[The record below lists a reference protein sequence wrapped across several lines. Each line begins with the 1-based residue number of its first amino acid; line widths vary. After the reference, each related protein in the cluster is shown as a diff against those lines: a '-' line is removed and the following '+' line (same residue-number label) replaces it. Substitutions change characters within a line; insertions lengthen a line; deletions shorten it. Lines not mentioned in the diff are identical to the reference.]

1 MIVHL
6 DNREKCRPRNIY
18 LFAFSYKVKE
28 QQCQLTVKRERKSS
42 KYLYVDN
49 FDRYLEDSKKRKPF
63 SFEELKFALLCQLAA
78 SVIVLFCQLN
88 LRCHVDNS
96 WRDDVLV
103 KY

>member
-6 DNREKCRPRNIY
+6 DNRESAGLVIY
-18 LFAFSYKVKE
+18 ICLLFHMKVKE

-78 SVIVLFCQLN
+78 SVIVLFCELN
-88 LRCHVDNS
+88 LRCHID
-96 WRDDVLV
+96 
-103 KY
+103 K